1 MELIVLGVSLVIV
14 FLVFKK
20 FRNLIFFVAIVDIF
34 LRIVTFIKQNVTI
47 PELYD
52 FLNKYIP
59 SSIPNIIDKHVSG
72 FINEILIWLYVV
84 VFIIFE
90 YYIIRAFFR
99 KK

>member
-1 MELIVLGVSLVIV
+1 MELIILIVSLVVV

-20 FRNLIFFVAIVDIF
+20 VRNLIFFIAIVDIF
-34 LRIVTFIKQNVTI
+34 LRIVTFIKQNITV

-59 SSIPNIIDKHVSG
+59 LSIPNIIDKHVSG
-72 FINEILIWLYVV
+72 IFNEILIWVYVA
-84 VFIIFE
+84 VFIVFE
-90 YYIIRAFFR
+90 YYIIRSFFR